1 MYVNT
6 RKLTHF
12 SIYHRVKH
20 RLPALVKGASLAA
33 DATPHCTCLDIV
45 LEVNLGK
52 QLVAAAAAASAAA
65 AVTPEHER
73 RHAASATHN
82 SSVDSEPN

>member
-1 MYVNT
+1 M
-6 RKLTHF
+6 
-12 SIYHRVKH
+12 
-20 RLPALVKGASLAA
+20 PALVKGASLAA

-45 LEVNLGK
+45 LEVSLRK
-52 QLVAAAAAASAAA
+52 QLVAAAAAA